1 MCHFEH
7 ADRLAPCLPKLVHSH
22 LTPPRARIPQTSS
35 DSALLC
41 MCVHSDAT
49 FYEANSSRT
58 AARIG
63 RWPAPIA
70 SSDCRRPSAVLDLI
84 IDPITTSTT
93 PRAMFRGVP
102 PPTHIPRWPTH
113 SLCADHARQGGC
125 TQARRRRT
133 EVERSRSSVTAS
145 GGSSR
150 ATGGVCAS
158 GLPRRHGLS
167 RPPAPQPGVPA
178 GRIYAQPA
186 TAGR

>member
-7 ADRLAPCLPKLVHSH
+7 ADRLAPCLPKTFHPH
-22 LTPPRARIPQTSS
+22 LPPLRAHVPETSS
-35 DSALLC
+35 DFALLC
-41 MCVHSDAT
+41 MCAHSDAT

-70 SSDCRRPSAVLDLI
+70 SGDCRLPSAVLDLI

-102 PPTHIPRWPTH
+102 PPIHIPRWPTH

-133 EVERSRSSVTAS
+133 EVERSRSSVTAR

-150 ATGGVCAS
+150 ATGGACAR
-158 GLPRRHGLS
+158 GLSRRHGLS

-186 TAGR
+186 TAWR